1 MRRRLPLHRCVALS
15 AAVGIGGLLT
25 LVGGVPALAST
36 PSAPAATVPASVI
49 GSATTPIGRIT
60 VRAANLTVAPGPATG
75 PFVASGDL
83 VPPAT
88 PVLGPLASYTFAG
101 PVRCLD
107 VTGHRAGL
115 IYPITSA
122 SGPVGSSFKG
132 LAVSITVQDNG
143 PGQPEQ
149 IGFYGPA
156 PINNLTTCPALVGF
170 LPVQSGH
177 ITVTPAH

>member
-1 MRRRLPLHRCVALS
+1 MRRRVPLPRPVALS
-15 AAVGIGGLLT
+15 AAAGIGGLLT
-25 LVGGVPALAST
+25 LLLGIPALAAT
-36 PSAPAATVPASVI
+36 PAAPVPASVT
-49 GSATTPIGRIT
+49 GTATTPIGQIAVHAT
-60 VRAANLTVAPGPATG
+60 NLTVAPGPAKG
-75 PFVASGDL
+75 PFVASGTL
-83 VPPAT
+83 VPPTT
-88 PVLGPLASYTFAG
+88 PVLGPLSSYTFAG

-115 IYPITSA
+115 IYPIERA
-122 SGPVGSSFKG
+122 LGPVGQSFKG
-132 LAVSITVQDNG
+132 LAVAITVQDNG

-170 LPVQSGH
+170 LPVLSGH

>member
-1 MRRRLPLHRCVALS
+1 M
-15 AAVGIGGLLT
+15 
-25 LVGGVPALAST
+25 
-36 PSAPAATVPASVI
+36 PASVS
-49 GSATTPIGRIT
+49 GSATTPIGT
-60 VRAANLTVAPGPATG
+60 VTVQASNLTVSPGPAAG

-83 VPPAT
+83 VPSSI

-101 PVRCLD
+101 PVTCLD

-115 IYPITSA
+115 IYPIARA
-122 SGPVGSSFKG
+122 SGPVASAFTGM
-132 LAVSITVQDNG
+132 AISITVQDNG

-170 LPVQSGH
+170 LPVLTGH